1 MNEEP
6 QVNGDVQAALDAG
19 LANADPVQIERSQLY
34 SLALPNG
41 GTHRLVDTEIYGVR
55 PWRHKGCYKPA
66 TVDALITVIE
76 RHNDEDDTTI
86 WVHPTSGSVIAV
98 FNDNAAAEPGWRDHR
113 AELHLQ
119 HTPEWEH
126 WTLKD
131 NIQMSQQAFAEHI
144 EDGLLELVE
153 PPAAEMLEL
162 AQTIE
167 ATQGA
172 NFRSAIRL
180 DSGQVQAKYEETIDT
195 KAGQSG
201 QLTIP
206 TEFKLAIAPFLG
218 ENPYGVTARFR
229 YRLNSGKLTLG
240 YRLDRP
246 DAVVRDALDKIAERL
261 RTHSDLPVLI
271 GEPS

>member
-1 MNEEP
+1 MTDL
-6 QVNGDVQAALDAG
+6 VGDVQAAIDAG
-19 LANADPVQIERSQLY
+19 LTTAPPSKIERNELY
-34 SLALPNG
+34 SVIVPNG
-41 GTHRLVDTEIYGVR
+41 GTHHLVDTEKYADL
-55 PWRHKGCYKPA
+55 PWRQSGCYRPA
-66 TVDALITVIE
+66 TVDALIAVIE
-76 RHNDEDDTTI
+76 RFQNDTTTI
-86 WVHPTSGSVIAV
+86 WVHPTSGKVIAV
-98 FNDNAAAEPGWRDHR
+98 FNDSDAEQPGWRDHR
-113 AELHLQ
+113 AALQ
-119 HTPEWEH
+119 LQRTPEWEH
-126 WTLKD
+126 WCSKD

-153 PPAAEMLEL
+153 PAAAEMLEL

-180 DSGQVQAKYEETIDT
+180 DNGQVQARYEETIDT

-206 TEFKLAIAPFLG
+206 TEFKLAVAPFLG
-218 ENPYGVTARFR
+218 ENPYSVTARFR
-229 YRLNSGKLTLG
+229 YRLSSGKLTLG

-261 RTHSDLPVLI
+261 SSHFADLPVLI
-271 GEPS
+271 GEPA